1 MKSIDSPLGSNPVD
15 RFDKGDDHEQGSRDW
30 RMLPVALCVWIAALG
45 SHTLFALITGQ
56 ESSASSSNHNAV
68 GSDSTS
74 LAISPLDKVMNPLKT
89 SLNTETILPI
99 VVLFLLLAGIV
110 ALLAISRRWFGRSQ
124 SLSNGLVG
132 QYPATKSNA
141 QKSTRIRRKP
151 QFGNG
156 TNVPVSNISSL
167 AAHPVPDEPHT
178 KEESHQLEAGISLIF
193 KELHGN
199 RTIGVAVLACSALA
213 AFIASMSADAM
224 AYRDPAMA
232 LVREGESAVGA
243 SVRIDSPVTAA
254 SSWQADCQANARLI
268 SIGHNGI
275 YQASRSRIVLYANK
289 QVCGRLSDG
298 QTIETSGTLQTAR
311 YGMRPIW
318 LTIDDNAKTRL
329 IERAPPAKRLVDS
342 MQRSFFSVTE
352 GLSDQ
357 GRVLVPG
364 LTIGLLGQDF
374 MGASALKREPVN
386 ATFATLLQM
395 HFKDSGIMHLMAV
408 SGGHFAL
415 IGSLIRSGCARFLL
429 PRQVVAVLTV
439 LAYVALASAMYPSD
453 SVMRALIMDIFASSA
468 MFAGRRPQAISALS
482 WTVILVLL
490 VNPAMS
496 RSYGF
501 ALSCASVLGIVLCAK
516 PIAERLSALLPKF
529 LAEGMSVTIAAQLF
543 TLPIQV
549 LMTPTL
555 PLLSMPANL
564 VVAPFVDFSTLTGL
578 AGLVLSSWAPHLA
591 FAFVWLS
598 SCGTSVM
605 QWCADTIG
613 DCQTATMPWPG
624 GVGGALMIVVCEI
637 GLVALFKA
645 MSSITTR
652 HSSDGSA
659 VGNDGHL
666 MQLRSKGT
674 IWLKETEQMFERL
687 QKPD

>member
-1 MKSIDSPLGSNPVD
+1 MK
-15 RFDKGDDHEQGSRDW
+15 
-30 RMLPVALCVWIAALG
+30 
-45 SHTLFALITGQ
+45 
-56 ESSASSSNHNAV
+56 
-68 GSDSTS
+68 
-74 LAISPLDKVMNPLKT
+74 
-89 SLNTETILPI
+89 
-99 VVLFLLLAGIV
+99 
-110 ALLAISRRWFGRSQ
+110 
-124 SLSNGLVG
+124 
-132 QYPATKSNA
+132 
-141 QKSTRIRRKP
+141 
-151 QFGNG
+151 
-156 TNVPVSNISSL
+156 
-167 AAHPVPDEPHT
+167 
-178 KEESHQLEAGISLIF
+178 AGISLVF
-193 KELHGN
+193 KESHGS
-199 RTIGVAVLACSALA
+199 RTIWVAVLACSALA
-213 AFIASMSADAM
+213 AFITSMSADAM

-232 LVREGESAVGA
+232 LASGGESTVEA
-243 SVRIDSPVTAA
+243 SVRLESPVTAA
-254 SSWQADCQANARLI
+254 SSWQADCQANAHLVG
-268 SIGHNGI
+268 IGHDGI
-275 YQASRSRIVLYANK
+275 RQASRSRIVLYANK
-289 QVCGRLSDG
+289 PLCGRLSDG

-318 LTIDDNAKTRL
+318 LTIDDNATTSL
-329 IERAPPAKRLVDS
+329 LERAPPTKRLVDS

-374 MGASALKREPVN
+374 MGASAAKREPVN
-386 ATFATLLQM
+386 ATFATLLEM

-429 PRQVVAVLTV
+429 PRQVVAMLTV
-439 LAYVALASAMYPSD
+439 MAYTALASAMYPSD
-453 SVMRALIMDIFASSA
+453 SVMRALIMGVFASSA
-468 MFAGRRPQAISALS
+468 MFAGRKPQAISALS

-501 ALSCASVLGIVLCAK
+501 ALSCASVLGIVLCAG
-516 PIAERLSALLPKF
+516 PIADRLAAVLPQF
-529 LAEGMSVTIAAQLF
+529 LADGMSVTIAAQLF

-555 PLLSMPANL
+555 PLLSVPANL

-578 AGLVLSSWAPHLA
+578 AGLVLSSRAPHLA
-591 FAFVWLS
+591 FVFVWLS

-613 DCQTATMPWPG
+613 GSQTATMPWAG
-624 GVGGALMIVVCEI
+624 GVSGALMIVACEI

-645 MSSITTR
+645 MSMIMKR
-652 HSSDGSA
+652 QGNDGSVA
-659 VGNDGHL
+659 GNDGHL
-666 MQLRSKGT
+666 IQLRSKGT

>member
-1 MKSIDSPLGSNPVD
+1 MV
-15 RFDKGDDHEQGSRDW
+15 
-30 RMLPVALCVWIAALG
+30 IA
-45 SHTLFALITGQ
+45 S
-56 ESSASSSNHNAV
+56 
-68 GSDSTS
+68 
-74 LAISPLDKVMNPLKT
+74 
-89 SLNTETILPI
+89 
-99 VVLFLLLAGIV
+99 
-110 ALLAISRRWFGRSQ
+110 
-124 SLSNGLVG
+124 
-132 QYPATKSNA
+132 
-141 QKSTRIRRKP
+141 
-151 QFGNG
+151 
-156 TNVPVSNISSL
+156 
-167 AAHPVPDEPHT
+167 
-178 KEESHQLEAGISLIF
+178 
-193 KELHGN
+193 
-199 RTIGVAVLACSALA
+199 SALA
-213 AFIASMSADAM
+213 AFVASVSADAM

-232 LVREGESAVGA
+232 LARKGENTVEA
-243 SVRIDSPVTAA
+243 SVHLDSPVTAA
-254 SSWQADCQANARLI
+254 SSWQADCQANAHLVGI
-268 SIGHNGI
+268 SHDGI
-275 YQASRSRIVLYANK
+275 RQTSRSHIVLYANK
-289 QVCGRLSDG
+289 PICRQLSDS

-329 IERAPPAKRLVDS
+329 AERAPPAKRLIDS

-374 MGASALKREPVN
+374 MGATAAKHEPVN
-386 ATFATLLQM
+386 ATFATLLEM

-453 SVMRALIMDIFASSA
+453 SVMRALIMGIFASSA
-468 MFAGRRPQAISALS
+468 MFAGRRSQAISALS

-490 VNPAMS
+490 TNPAMS

-501 ALSCASVLGIVLCAK
+501 ALSCASVLGIVLCAG
-516 PIAERLSALLPKF
+516 PTAERLSVLLPQF
-529 LAEGMSVTIAAQLF
+529 LADGMSVTIAAQLF

-555 PLLSMPANL
+555 PLLSVPANL

-613 DCQTATMPWPG
+613 GSQTATMPWAG
-624 GVGGALMIVVCEI
+624 GIGGALMIVMCEI
-637 GLVALFKA
+637 GMVLLFRTLPA
-645 MSSITTR
+645 MVKR
-652 HSSDGSA
+652 HDKEDSV
-659 VGNDGHL
+659 VGNDGYL